1 MAKQNKETHKMPFL
15 LCLPVSASTYLLT
28 HAHNPLRHCR
38 CYGFGE
44 VTTLYASSSNR
55 FFAKT
60 IRGFDGHERID
71 LELPF
76 IKKVISSFFS
86 FELTFLYFCTRPFVG
101 GAFIVAGILGVIGIS
116 SLMCCCVFVAH

>member
-1 MAKQNKETHKMPFL
+1 MLTILSGIAAAMALVKSQLSTP
-15 LCLPVSASTYLLT
+15 LPLT
-28 HAHNPLRHCR
+28 DFSSR
-38 CYGFGE
+38 G
-44 VTTLYASSSNR
+44 LYAE
-55 FFAKT
+55 T
-60 IRGFDGHERID
+60 IRGFDGHGRID

-116 SLMCCCVFVAH
+116 SLMCGCVFVAH